1 MIDMKKVLIMGS
13 TGSIGTQALE
23 IIRNNKDKFRAV
35 GLTCRSRVDD
45 LIAQV
50 REFEPEAVCVGSAD
64 DAARVQA
71 EFPGL
76 QVCYSDESTK
86 GTAADGLVQIASMD
100 CDIVLNSLMG
110 ISGLA
115 PTYEAISR
123 GRDIALANKETLVA
137 GGKLITDLC
146 REKGVRLLPVD
157 SEHSAIFQC
166 LEGNGGSACGRAY
179 REPGERDLKLNHS
192 GKRLQFDLIINIK
205 NEDAAK
211 LYRPVR
217 RILLTA
223 SGGPFRGRSYESM
236 KGVTVEQ
243 ALNHPKWKMGS
254 KITIDSA
261 TMMNKGLEVI
271 EARWLFDVP
280 ADRIDIHVH
289 PQSIVHSMVEFMDGS
304 VIAQMGLPDMKIPIG
319 LALNYPDRLSLLSE
333 FDGRDESRGT
343 DGSLD
348 FFTTGASL
356 TFEQPDRRVF
366 RCIDLA
372 YDALKEGGSAP
383 VVMNGANEEL
393 VAMFLAGKIGF
404 LDIPETID
412 RVMQN
417 YEHCEPASVEEI
429 LKIDDDARRMTRDSF
444 R

>member
-1 MIDMKKVLIMGS
+1 MGS

-35 GLTCRSRVDD
+35 GLTCRSRVDE

-50 REFEPEAVCVGSAD
+50 REFSPEVVCVGNEA
-64 DAARVQA
+64 DAARVKA
-71 EFPGL
+71 EFPGIE
-76 QVCYSDESTK
+76 VCYGDK
-86 GTAADGLVQIASMD
+86 GLVQIASMD

-137 GGKLITDLC
+137 GGKLVTDLC

-179 REPGERDLKLNHS
+179 RDPAEHDG
-192 GKRLQFDLIINIK
+192 
-205 NEDAAK
+205 
-211 LYRPVR
+211 RPLR

-280 ADRIDIHVH
+280 AEKIDGHVH

-319 LALNYPDRLSLLSE
+319 LALNYPDRLDLLEE
-333 FDGRDESRGT
+333 FDGIDEHRSS

-356 TFEQPDRRVF
+356 TFEKPDRRVF

-372 YDALKEGGSAP
+372 YDALREGGSAP

-412 RVMQN
+412 RVMQV
-417 YEHCEPASVEEI
+417 YDHSEPSSVEEI
-429 LKIDDDARRMTRDSF
+429 LAIDNEARRLTRDSF

>member
-1 MIDMKKVLIMGS
+1 MGS

-23 IIRNNKDKFRAV
+23 IIRNNKEKFRAV
-35 GLTCRSRVDD
+35 GLTCRSRVYD
-45 LIAQV
+45 LIEQV
-50 REFEPEAVCVGSAD
+50 KEFSPEAVCVVNEA
-64 DAARVQA
+64 DAARVKA
-71 EFPGL
+71 EFPGIE
-76 QVCYSDESTK
+76 VCYGDK
-86 GTAADGLVQIASMD
+86 GLVQIASMD

-137 GGKLITDLC
+137 GGKLVTDLC

-179 REPGERDLKLNHS
+179 RDPAEHDG
-192 GKRLQFDLIINIK
+192 
-205 NEDAAK
+205 
-211 LYRPVR
+211 RPLR

-280 ADRIDIHVH
+280 AEKIDVHVH

-319 LALNYPDRLSLLSE
+319 LALNYPDRLRLLDD
-333 FDGRDESRGT
+333 FDGIDEHRAS

-356 TFEQPDRRVF
+356 TFEKPDRRVF

-372 YDALKEGGSAP
+372 YDALREGGSAP

-412 RVMQN
+412 RVMQV
-417 YEHCEPASVEEI
+417 YDHSEPSSVEEI
-429 LKIDDDARRMTRDSF
+429 LAIDNEARRLTRDSF

>member
-1 MIDMKKVLIMGS
+1 MGS

-23 IIRNNKDKFRAV
+23 IIRNNKEKFRAV

-45 LIAQV
+45 LIEQV
-50 REFEPEAVCVGSAD
+50 KEFSPEAVCVGNEA
-64 DAARVQA
+64 DAARVKA
-71 EFPGL
+71 EFPGIE
-76 QVCYSDESTK
+76 VCYGDK
-86 GTAADGLVQIASMD
+86 GLVQIASMD

-137 GGKLITDLC
+137 GGKLVTDLC

-179 REPGERDLKLNHS
+179 RDPAEHDG
-192 GKRLQFDLIINIK
+192 
-205 NEDAAK
+205 
-211 LYRPVR
+211 RPLR

-280 ADRIDIHVH
+280 AEKIDVHVH

-319 LALNYPDRLSLLSE
+319 LALNYPDRLRLLDD
-333 FDGRDESRGT
+333 FDGIDEHRAS

-356 TFEQPDRRVF
+356 TFEKPDRRVF

-372 YDALKEGGSAP
+372 YDALREGGSAP

-412 RVMQN
+412 RVMQV
-417 YEHCEPASVEEI
+417 YDHSEPSSVEEI
-429 LKIDDDARRMTRDSF
+429 LAIDNEARRLTRDSF

>member
-1 MIDMKKVLIMGS
+1 MKNILILGS

-23 IIRNNKDKFRAV
+23 IIRNNKDKFRAC
-35 GLTCRSRVDD
+35 GLSCRSRLAD
-45 LIAQV
+45 LIGQI
-50 REFEPEAVCVGSAD
+50 REFEPDAVCVGSAV
-64 DAARVQA
+64 DAEAVRK
-71 EFPGL
+71 EFPKLHIYYG
-76 QVCYSDESTK
+76 DE
-86 GTAADGLVQIASMD
+86 GLVEIAKMD

-115 PTYEAISR
+115 PTYEAISL

-137 GGKLITDLC
+137 GGKLVTDRC
-146 REKGVRLLPVD
+146 REKGVKLLPVD

-179 REPGERDLKLNHS
+179 ADP
-192 GKRLQFDLIINIK
+192 
-205 NEDAAK
+205 DASSP
-211 LYRPVR
+211 YRPIR

-243 ALNHPKWKMGS
+243 ALNHPKWNMGS

-271 EARWLFDVP
+271 EAKWLFDVP
-280 ADRIDIHVH
+280 ADKIDIHVH

-319 LALNYPDRLSLLSE
+319 LALNYPDRLWLLSE
-333 FDGRDESRGT
+333 FSGSDKDRSS

-348 FFTTGASL
+348 FFTEGASL
-356 TFEQPDRRVF
+356 TFEQPDRKVF
-366 RCIDLA
+366 KCIDLA
-372 YDALKEGGSAP
+372 YRSLAEGGNAP
-383 VVMNGANEEL
+383 AVMNGANEEL
-393 VAMFLAGKIGF
+393 VAMFLAGKIAF
-404 LDIPETID
+404 LDIPETIEKVLD
-412 RVMQN
+412 RMDIH
-417 YEHCEPASVEEI
+417 EAKSVEDI
-429 LKIDDDARRMTRDSF
+429 LATDKEARKMAVELLGK
-444 R
+444 

>member
-1 MIDMKKVLIMGS
+1 MGS

-23 IIRNNKDKFRAV
+23 IIRNNSDKFRAA
-35 GLTCRSRVDD
+35 GLTCRSRTDS
-45 LIAQV
+45 LMEQI
-50 REFEPEAVCVGSAD
+50 REFRPEAVSVGNAE
-64 DAARVQA
+64 DAARVRA
-71 EFPGL
+71 EFPDLEVLYG
-76 QVCYSDESTK
+76 E
-86 GTAADGLVQIASMD
+86 DGLVEIAQMD

-115 PTYEAISR
+115 PTYTAISR

-137 GGKLITDLC
+137 GGALVTELC

-179 REPGERDLKLNHS
+179 RVPDETLN
-192 GKRLQFDLIINIK
+192 
-205 NEDAAK
+205 
-211 LYRPVR
+211 RPVR

-223 SGGPFRGRSYESM
+223 SGGPFRGRTVEEM
-236 KGVTVEQ
+236 RDVTIEQ
-243 ALNHPKWKMGS
+243 ALNHPKWSMGS

-280 ADRIDIHVH
+280 ADRIDVHVH
-289 PQSIVHSMVEFMDGS
+289 PESIVHSMVEFCDGS
-304 VIAQMGLPDMKIPIG
+304 VIAQMGMPDMKIPIS
-319 LALNYPDRLSLLSE
+319 LALNYPDRMHLLPE
-333 FDGRDESRGT
+333 FADGYGHEAPETRLT

-348 FFTTGASL
+348 LFTTGRSL
-356 TFEQPDRRVF
+356 TFEKPDREVF

-372 YDALKEGGSAP
+372 YAALGEGGASP

-393 VAMFLAGKIGF
+393 VAMFLAGRIGF
-404 LDIPETID
+404 LDIPQTIEKVMNKAQFAAPKSVSDILAID
-412 RVMQN
+412 RRSREM
-417 YEHCEPASVEEI
+417 AREI
-429 LKIDDDARRMTRDSF
+429 LQK
-444 R
+444 

>member
-1 MIDMKKVLIMGS
+1 MKKVLILGS

-23 IIRNNKDKFRAV
+23 IIRNNKDKFTGC
-35 GLTCRSRVDD
+35 GLSCRSRLAD
-45 LIAQV
+45 LIEQI
-50 REFEPEAVCVGSAD
+50 REFEPEAVSVGNAE
-64 DAARVQA
+64 DASKLKA

-76 QVCYSDESTK
+76 DIYYGD
-86 GTAADGLVQIASMD
+86 DGLVEIAKMD

-146 REKGVRLLPVD
+146 REKGVKLLPVD

-179 REPGERDLKLNHS
+179 SEPSD
-192 GKRLQFDLIINIK
+192 
-205 NEDAAK
+205 NEPC
-211 LYRPVR
+211 RPIR

-243 ALNHPKWKMGS
+243 ALAHPNWSMGS

-280 ADRIDIHVH
+280 ADKIDVHVH
-289 PQSIVHSMVEFMDGS
+289 PESIVHSAVEFMDGS

-319 LALNYPDRLSLLSE
+319 LALNYPDRLDLLKE
-333 FDGRDESRGT
+333 FSGKDEDRTT

-348 FFTTGASL
+348 LFTTGHDL
-356 TFEQPDRRVF
+356 HFEKADRKVF

-372 YDALKEGGSAP
+372 YRALAEGGSAP

-404 LDIPETID
+404 LDIPETIEKVMD
-412 RVMQN
+412 RF
-417 YEHCEPASVEEI
+417 EISEPKSVADILAVDKEARALAREI
-429 LKIDDDARRMTRDSF
+429 LG
-444 R
+444 